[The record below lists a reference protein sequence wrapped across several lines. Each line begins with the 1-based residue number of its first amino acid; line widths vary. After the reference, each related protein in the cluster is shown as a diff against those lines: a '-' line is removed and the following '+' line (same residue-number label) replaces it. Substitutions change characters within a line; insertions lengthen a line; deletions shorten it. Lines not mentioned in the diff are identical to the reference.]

1 MMTNH
6 LTQNIQDY
14 LKAIYSLS
22 FSGNAASTN
31 ALAVWLG
38 VTPAS
43 VTGMLQKM
51 ATSEPPLVIYQK
63 HRGARLSLAG
73 ERAAL
78 EVLRHHRLLETWLV
92 ERLGYS
98 WDAVHEEACRLEH
111 VISEEFEQRIDES
124 LGHPVRDP
132 HGAPIPSAELVMPR
146 FTDVPLSNLEIG
158 ARAIVRR
165 VVDEDREIL
174 QVLQQLGLMPGV
186 VVEMLGH
193 VPGTGDLLLRVLPG
207 NMAPFRMELSRH
219 LMVEVIE
226 RNMDA

>member
-1 MMTNH
+1 MTNH

>member
-193 VPGTGDLLLRVLPG
+193 VPGTGDFLLRVLPG